1 MSSTMDLLIFTFL
14 WSRRGD
20 LNPGPTD
27 YESVALPLSYA
38 GIYRKDEQGFDS
50 YLSFFRMPVNLR

>member
-1 MSSTMDLLIFTFL
+1 MDLLIFTFL

-38 GIYRKDEQGFDS
+38 GIYHKDEQGLILIYHF
-50 YLSFFRMPVNLR
+50 LE

>member
-1 MSSTMDLLIFTFL
+1 MDLLIFTFL

-38 GIYRKDEQGFDS
+38 GIDRKDEQWFDS
-50 YLSFFRMPVNLR
+50 YVSFFKTAVNLR

>member
-1 MSSTMDLLIFTFL
+1 MDLLIFTFL

-38 GIYRKDEQGFDS
+38 GIYRKADQEFDS
-50 YLSFFRMPVNLR
+50 YLSFFRTTVNLR